1 MPNSSHRFAFFWV
14 LILSRASAVTIFIF
28 VRFCYL
34 FGIFITTFYDYMSH
48 GFSSI
53 CFFFSFLPHP
63 HICMVIGLISSS
75 IWSTSFSLFLKWAP
89 FVNSIYC
96 YHFHAIIIF
105 ATIISSTC
113 LINRYGSSLAS
124 NINDLFDHSFNIIA
138 FQWKSMVST
147 PLHQFS

>member
-1 MPNSSHRFAFFWV
+1 MGLDSIKSICCHDLYFCS
-14 LILSRASAVTIFIF
+14 ILSSFWDFHYDFSRLYVSRVFI
-28 VRFCYL
+28 YL
-34 FGIFITTFYDYMSH
+34 F
-48 GFSSI
+48 
-53 CFFFSFLPHP
+53 FFFSYFSHP
-63 HICMVIGLISSS
+63 HICTVIGLISSS

-89 FVNSIYC
+89 FLNSIYC